1 MTQRILS
8 SLKSFVLTAAFRVSA
23 SQSRLPGEEA
33 PEPVTRHLDPEME
46 IDEWMFDR
54 DGNPVT
60 EAASLYARETARVS
74 GALSGL
80 RALLTQISMHAPQ
93 TEEMPAEAAF
103 GPIASDDLLFDGEPM
118 PAQSQI
124 GVLAEDAD
132 LFDDL
137 PGSRPAWDAAQALP
151 QVA

>member
-8 SLKSFVLTAAFRVSA
+8 SLKSFVLTAALRLSA
-23 SQSRLPGEEA
+23 SESRLAGEGD
-33 PEPVTRHLDPEME
+33 PEPIQRHLDPEME

-74 GALSGL
+74 GALTGL
-80 RALLTQISMHAPQ
+80 RSLLTQISMHAPQ
-93 TEEMPAEAAF
+93 TEEMPVEAAF
-103 GPIASDDLLFDGEPM
+103 GPIVSDNLLFDGEPM
-118 PAQSQI
+118 PAQFGI
-124 GVLAEDAD
+124 LAEDAD

-137 PGSRPAWDAAQALP
+137 PGSRPVWDAAEGLP
-151 QVA
+151 RVA

>member
-23 SQSRLPGEEA
+23 SESRLPGEGT

-60 EAASLYARETARVS
+60 ESAALYARETARVS

-80 RALLTQISMHAPQ
+80 RSLLTQISMHAPQ
-93 TEEMPAEAAF
+93 TEELPVEAAF
-103 GPIASDDLLFDGEPM
+103 GPIMSDDVLFDGEPM
-118 PAQSQI
+118 PAQFGI
-124 GVLAEDAD
+124 LAEDED

-137 PGSRPAWDAAQALP
+137 PAGRCGWDTASDMP
-151 QVA
+151 RVA

>member
-8 SLKSFVLTAAFRVSA
+8 SLKTFVLTAAFRASA
-23 SQSRLPGEEA
+23 SDSRLGASES
-33 PEPVTRHLDPEME
+33 PEPITRHVDPAMD

-60 EAASLYARETARVS
+60 EAAALYARETTRVA
-74 GALSGL
+74 GALTGL

-93 TEEMPAEAAF
+93 PEELPVHAAF
-103 GPIASDDLLFDGEPM
+103 GPIMSDSLLFDGEPM
-118 PAQSQI
+118 PAQFGI
-124 GVLAEDAD
+124 LAEDQD

-137 PGSRPAWDAAQALP
+137 PGARASWGGEQDLSH
-151 QVA
+151 VA

>member
-23 SQSRLPGEEA
+23 SESRLPHEGT
-33 PEPVTRHLDPEME
+33 PEPVTRHLNPERE

-60 EAASLYARETARVS
+60 EAAALYARETNRVS
-74 GALSGL
+74 GALTGL
-80 RALLTQISMHAPQ
+80 RSLLTQIAMHAPQ
-93 TEEMPAEAAF
+93 TEEIPAEAAF
-103 GPIASDDLLFDGEPM
+103 GPIIADDVLFDGEPM
-118 PAQSQI
+118 PAQF
-124 GVLAEDAD
+124 GLLAEDED

-137 PGSRPAWDAAQALP
+137 PGSRPARGRDQDLP
-151 QVA
+151 RVA